1 MKRWIQEY
9 PIYSMFSHT
18 SSIGVVVLSEII
30 WHHGENDVES
40 LRMSIKPPSTIDIS
54 TINNR
59 THLVVWH
66 QLSYHKSAIYI
77 YIKILV
83 NPPGPLLLVKSP
95 CSYCFF
101 AERSPCSI
109 RKLRPDW
116 LKYDSVDDDSEP
128 EQARSLLCGC
138 ACNYF
143 YGCRKGPQFRI
154 AKLTHSSLGELL
166 VLQMFIGD
174 ASN

>member
-59 THLVVWH
+59 THLVV
-66 QLSYHKSAIYI
+66 
-77 YIKILV
+77 
-83 NPPGPLLLVKSP
+83 
-95 CSYCFF
+95 
-101 AERSPCSI
+101 
-109 RKLRPDW
+109 
-116 LKYDSVDDDSEP
+116 
-128 EQARSLLCGC
+128 
-138 ACNYF
+138 
-143 YGCRKGPQFRI
+143 
-154 AKLTHSSLGELL
+154 
-166 VLQMFIGD
+166 
-174 ASN
+174 